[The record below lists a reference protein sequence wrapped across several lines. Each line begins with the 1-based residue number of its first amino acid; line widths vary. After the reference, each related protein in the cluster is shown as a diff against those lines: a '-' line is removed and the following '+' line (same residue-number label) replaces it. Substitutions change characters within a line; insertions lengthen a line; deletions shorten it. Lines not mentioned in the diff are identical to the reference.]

1 MRLLVTS
8 RPQNA
13 SFRGMRFSSPAQ
25 TPTHL
30 TQKRTLAPAP
40 HAKAH
45 SVSGTSRKTALWPWV
60 LTQKRTLTPA
70 PHAKAHSDRGPSR
83 KTAFCPRNLTQKRI
97 LTPAPHGKAHSACVP
112 SPKDALCI
120 PATATKNRCNPGSAQ
135 RDPSAARPGKT
146 WRGERPSSCGGA
158 TDPPSPPP
166 TSTPSVPL
174 PVPRKHQ
181 VLRLGLGCIK
191 RTFPFGERWETRPPV
206 NLPCST
212 LRHAVAKRARGAA
225 AWGRREGRV
234 RRVGVC
240 AVTSRIGAVIL

>member
-1 MRLLVTS
+1 
-8 RPQNA
+8 
-13 SFRGMRFSSPAQ
+13 MRFSVECAFPHLRRRRPASRKSAFW
-25 TPTHL
+25 PWAL
-30 TQKRTLAPAP
+30 TENRTLAPAP

-191 RTFPFGERWETRPPV
+191 RTFRFGKWRVAFTPIS
-206 NLPCST
+206 LPCPT
-212 LRHAVAKRARGAA
+212 QQRGKT
-225 AWGRREGRV
+225 GNGSVEPRRKVKER
-234 RRVGVC
+234 C
-240 AVTSRIGAVIL
+240 S

>member
-13 SFRGMRFSSPAQ
+13 LFRRVRFSSPAQ
-25 TPTHL
+25 TPTRL
-30 TQKRTLAPAP
+30 TENRTLSP
-40 HAKAH
+40 
-45 SVSGTSRKTALWPWV
+45 T
-60 LTQKRTLTPA
+60 
-70 PHAKAHSDRGPSR
+70 
-83 KTAFCPRNLTQKRI
+83 
-97 LTPAPHGKAHSACVP
+97 PHGKAHSTCVP

-120 PATATKNRCNPGSAQ
+120 PATATKNRCNPSSPQ

-191 RTFPFGERWETRPPV
+191 RTFRFGKWRVAFTPIS
-206 NLPCST
+206 LPCPTQQRGKTGNGSVE
-212 LRHAVAKRARGAA
+212 LRRKVKER
-225 AWGRREGRV
+225 
-234 RRVGVC
+234 C
-240 AVTSRIGAVIL
+240 S

>member
-1 MRLLVTS
+1 MRLSVECAFPHLRRRRPAS
-8 RPQNA
+8 RKSAFWPWA
-13 SFRGMRFSSPAQ
+13 
-25 TPTHL
+25 L
-30 TQKRTLAPAP
+30 TENRTLAPAP

-97 LTPAPHGKAHSACVP
+97 LTPAPHAKAHSACVP
-112 SPKDALCI
+112 SPKDVLCI

-135 RDPSAARPGKT
+135 RDPSAVRPGEAR
-146 WRGERPSSCGGA
+146 RGVTS
-158 TDPPSPPP
+158 DHPPAVGRRTPIP
-166 TSTPSVPL
+166 TPTFTPSVPF
-174 PVPRKHQ
+174 PVPRKYQ

-191 RTFPFGERWETRPPV
+191 RTFPFGERWETRPSV

-225 AWGRREGRV
+225 A
-234 RRVGVC
+234 
-240 AVTSRIGAVIL
+240 